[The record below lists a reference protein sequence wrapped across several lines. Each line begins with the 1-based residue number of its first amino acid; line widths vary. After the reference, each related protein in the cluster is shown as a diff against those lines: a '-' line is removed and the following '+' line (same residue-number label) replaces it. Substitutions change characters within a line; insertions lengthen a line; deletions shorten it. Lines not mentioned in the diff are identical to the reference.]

1 MPHLPTCGEAAIL
14 VSPPGAATPR
24 RPPRERGGTQLNH
37 LPTCG
42 EAGGDVV
49 LGSPPHLWG
58 GRWGRRTWDTSPL
71 VGRLGGGVVQPI
83 PVPGA
88 DVTTRRR
95 AGARRRLP
103 EGGAGPSISTP

>member
-71 VGRLGGGVVQPI
+71 VGRQVGTPNGLYRLDWNRWSEQQFF
-83 PVPGA
+83 VPWP
-88 DVTTRRR
+88 RRKPK
-95 AGARRRLP
+95 GLDP
-103 EGGAGPSISTP
+103 FVGT